1 MSRAARRLADP
12 QVVGAVRA
20 LLREGRSAAFTGEE
34 LVDLV
39 QLQGVACRCV
49 RRVQEAIRFL
59 RAERMQ
65 IASGP
70 EGYWIETDPEIL
82 RLTLVTH
89 KRRVAHAAEAIR
101 WLEPDTYARIQLALN
116 LERAA

>member
-1 MSRAARRLADP
+1 MSRARLADR
-12 QVVGAVRA
+12 QVVGAVRSI
-20 LLREGRSAAFTGEE
+20 LREGRARALTGDC
-34 LVDLV
+34 LVALV
-39 QLQGVACRCV
+39 QAQGVRCNAI

-116 LERAA
+116 LEAA

>member
-1 MSRAARRLADP
+1 
-12 QVVGAVRA
+12 
-20 LLREGRSAAFTGEE
+20 
-34 LVDLV
+34 
-39 QLQGVACRCV
+39 
-49 RRVQEAIRFL
+49 
-59 RAERMQ
+59 MQ

-116 LERAA
+116 LEAA